1 MNSDN
6 GARLSFFL
14 NRMAEELVNELRAHQ
29 ELITKLEEKIINL
42 QQVAD
47 RQGEKIEELSQAGV
61 KGYNATDLGN
71 MVSEIE
77 RAGLLADYI
86 DQRISEHP
94 EVIGEEIVQDI
105 ARREAEEVLSDAG
118 HGEDDIRQWA
128 KEEAEEVLS
137 NASFSVTVD

>member
-14 NRMAEELVNELRAHQ
+14 SRMAEELVNELKAHQ
-29 ELITKLEEKIINL
+29 ELIIRLEGKIINL

-47 RQGEKIEELSQAGV
+47 RQGEKIEELSQ
-61 KGYNATDLGN
+61 KSSQSL
-71 MVSEIE
+71 SIK
-77 RAGLLADYI
+77 I
-86 DQRISEHP
+86 DGD
-94 EVIGEEIVQDI
+94 IGERLDALEGRVEELET
-105 ARREAEEVLSDAG
+105 REEN

>member
-1 MNSDN
+1 MYSDN
-6 GARLSFFL
+6 GARLSFFFQKL
-14 NRMAEELVNELRAHQ
+14 AEELVTELNAHTA
-29 ELITKLEEKIINL
+29 LIRRLEDKIL
-42 QQVAD
+42 YLEQVAD

-94 EVIGEEIVQDI
+94 EVIGEEIVRDI

>member
-1 MNSDN
+1 MNSDKIVREVSRIAD
-6 GARLSFFL
+6 GL
-14 NRMAEELVNELRAHQ
+14 EELVRALVTELTMHE
-29 ELITKLEEKIINL
+29 ELIARLEKRLTEL
-42 QQVAD
+42 YA
-47 RQGEKIEELSQAGV
+47 QGSQAGV

-71 MVSEIE
+71 MVSEIQTE
-77 RAGLLADYI
+77 GLLDDYI

-94 EVIGEEIVQDI
+94 EVIGEGIVRDI

-137 NASFSVTVD
+137 KASFTVTVD